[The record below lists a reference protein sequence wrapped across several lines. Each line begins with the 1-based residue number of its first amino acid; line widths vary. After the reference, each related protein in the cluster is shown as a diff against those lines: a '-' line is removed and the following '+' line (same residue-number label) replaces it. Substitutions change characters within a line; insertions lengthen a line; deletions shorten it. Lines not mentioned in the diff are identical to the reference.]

1 MILVFECW
9 VLSQLFNSPFS
20 PSSRGSLLAL
30 HFLPLEW
37 QHLHIWGCWYFSW
50 ESWLQLVIHPDWPA
64 FSMMYMMYCVYKL
77 NKQGDDIQPWHTAF
91 TILNQSVVSCPVLI
105 IASWPQVKKVPL
117 VAQVVKNSPT
127 MQDTWVWSL
136 AWEVTLKKGM
146 ATHSS
151 ILTLRI
157 PQTQEPGGLHKE
169 WDTTEWLTL
178 CFLVNLN
185 RRMLSLGSPVAPS
198 APHGAAAAHSHSL
211 THFHHWLLTQSIP
224 LWVCTILLR
233 WTFCFFP
240 VWGYHKQCCWEHY

>member
-1 MILVFECW
+1 MMCMI
-9 VLSQLFNSPFS
+9 
-20 PSSRGSLLAL
+20 
-30 HFLPLEW
+30 
-37 QHLHIWGCWYFSW
+37 
-50 ESWLQLVIHPDWPA
+50 
-64 FSMMYMMYCVYKL
+64 YCVYKL

-91 TILNQSVVSCPVLI
+91 PILNQSVVSCPVLI

-117 VAQVVKNSPT
+117 VAQMVKNSPT

-169 WDTTEWLTL
+169 WETTEWLTL

-185 RRMLSLGSPVAPS
+185 WRMPPLGSPVAPS

-224 LWVCTILLR
+224 LYECAL
-233 WTFCFFP
+233 FCFGGHFASFQFG
-240 VWGYHKQCCWEHY
+240 VIINSAAGNIISYVFQLTNTKSIFRACCLGQRACPHSPSPHHVKCFHTTLPSKVNEKGVLW